1 MNSDF
6 ILFMKWALY
15 CLVKITVQG
24 NSEWRRKMKQILFIS
39 LSVFC
44 IALLTACGG
53 QTNETDNTV
62 QKNVTQNDKG
72 ETSNINNPNPL
83 HNTQDQYE
91 MKSQMAKL
99 DFSEIDLEV
108 SYAEQK
114 EYEAEVNYDNS
125 GFIGGEVDDDL
136 KNEHLR
142 GKAAFDSIYQK
153 AKNLTISK
161 DTNKRDAIDQILKSF
176 DLPADYNQFDL
187 EIIFN
192 DSTKLEYVD

>member
-1 MNSDF
+1 
-6 ILFMKWALY
+6 
-15 CLVKITVQG
+15 
-24 NSEWRRKMKQILFIS
+24 MKQILFIS

-72 ETSNINNPNPL
+72 EITNINDPNPL

-91 MKSQMAKL
+91 MKSKMAKL
-99 DFSEIDLEV
+99 NFSELDLEV
-108 SYAEQK
+108 SYREQK
-114 EYEAEVNYDNS
+114 EYEAEINYDNS
-125 GFIGGEVDDDL
+125 GLIGGKVDDDINN
-136 KNEHLR
+136 KHIR

-161 DTNKRDAIDQILKSF
+161 DTNKRDVIEQTLKSF
-176 DLPADYNQFDL
+176 DLSVDYNKFDL

-192 DSTKLEYVD
+192 DGTELEYVDTK